1 MGTLSRRL
9 LSPQF
14 AVAIEVTLS
23 SRQLGC
29 IVWSC
34 FQAVLAIFLALEG
47 QNCCVFS
54 AQKIVKIII
63 GEPKSL
69 DGSFTD
75 STKVIHNF
83 HKKIT
88 KLYSKIKVEL
98 YDERFTSKIAKHI
111 LFSSDLK
118 KNKRK
123 NKEYLDKISAVII
136 LQDYLKSEGLS

>member
-1 MGTLSRRL
+1 MTKILSIDYGLKRTGLAYAEEPLFIALTLTTVKTNEIFKF
-9 LSPQF
+9 LSNYLKTND
-14 AVAIEVTLS
+14 V
-23 SRQLGC
+23 
-29 IVWSC
+29 
-34 FQAVLAIFLALEG
+34 
-47 QNCCVFS
+47 
-54 AQKIVKIII
+54 VKIII

-98 YDERFTSKIAKHI
+98 YDERFTSKIAKHV

>member
-1 MGTLSRRL
+1 MTKILSIDYGLKRTGL
-9 LSPQF
+9 AYAEEPLFIALSLTTVKTNEIF
-14 AVAIEVTLS
+14 KFLS
-23 SRQLGC
+23 NYLKTND
-29 IVWSC
+29 V
-34 FQAVLAIFLALEG
+34 
-47 QNCCVFS
+47 
-54 AQKIVKIII
+54 VKIII

-88 KLYSKIKVEL
+88 KLNSKIKVEL
-98 YDERFTSKIAKHI
+98 YDERFTSKIAKHV

>member
-1 MGTLSRRL
+1 MTKILSIDYGLKRTGL
-9 LSPQF
+9 AYAEEPLFIALSLTTVKTNEIF
-14 AVAIEVTLS
+14 KFLS
-23 SRQLGC
+23 NYLKTND
-29 IVWSC
+29 V
-34 FQAVLAIFLALEG
+34 
-47 QNCCVFS
+47 
-54 AQKIVKIII
+54 VKIII

-83 HKKIT
+83 YKKIT

>member
-1 MGTLSRRL
+1 MTKILSIDYGLKRTGL
-9 LSPQF
+9 AYAEEPLFIALSLTT
-14 AVAIEVTLS
+14 VKTNE
-23 SRQLGC
+23 
-29 IVWSC
+29 
-34 FQAVLAIFLALEG
+34 IFKFLRNYLKT
-47 QNCCVFS
+47 NDV
-54 AQKIVKIII
+54 VKIII

-98 YDERFTSKIAKHI
+98 YDERFTSKIAKHV
-111 LFSSDLK
+111 LFSSNLK

>member
-1 MGTLSRRL
+1 MTKILSIDYGLKRTGL
-9 LSPQF
+9 AYAEEPLFIALSLTTVKTNEIF
-14 AVAIEVTLS
+14 KFLS
-23 SRQLGC
+23 NYLKTND
-29 IVWSC
+29 V
-34 FQAVLAIFLALEG
+34 
-47 QNCCVFS
+47 
-54 AQKIVKIII
+54 VKIII

-98 YDERFTSKIAKHI
+98 YDERFTSKIAKHV

-136 LQDYLKSEGLS
+136 LQDYLKSEGLSLSSKI

>member
-1 MGTLSRRL
+1 MTKILSIDYGLKRTGL
-9 LSPQF
+9 AYAEEPLFIALSLTTVKTNEIF
-14 AVAIEVTLS
+14 KFLS
-23 SRQLGC
+23 NYLKTND
-29 IVWSC
+29 V
-34 FQAVLAIFLALEG
+34 
-47 QNCCVFS
+47 
-54 AQKIVKIII
+54 VKIII

-98 YDERFTSKIAKHI
+98 YDERFTSKIAKHV

>member
-1 MGTLSRRL
+1 MTKILSIDYGL
-9 LSPQF
+9 KLTGLAYAEEPLFIALSLTTVKTNEIF
-14 AVAIEVTLS
+14 KFLS
-23 SRQLGC
+23 NYLKTND
-29 IVWSC
+29 V
-34 FQAVLAIFLALEG
+34 
-47 QNCCVFS
+47 
-54 AQKIVKIII
+54 VKIII

-98 YDERFTSKIAKHI
+98 YDERFTSEIAKHV

>member
-1 MGTLSRRL
+1 MTKILSIDYGLKRTGL
-9 LSPQF
+9 AYAEEPLFIALSLTTVKTNEIF
-14 AVAIEVTLS
+14 KFLS
-23 SRQLGC
+23 NYLKTND
-29 IVWSC
+29 V
-34 FQAVLAIFLALEG
+34 
-47 QNCCVFS
+47 
-54 AQKIVKIII
+54 VKIII

>member
-1 MGTLSRRL
+1 MNKILSIDYGLKRTGL
-9 LSPQF
+9 AYAEEPLFIALSLTTVKTNEIF
-14 AVAIEVTLS
+14 KFLS
-23 SRQLGC
+23 NYLKTND
-29 IVWSC
+29 V
-34 FQAVLAIFLALEG
+34 
-47 QNCCVFS
+47 
-54 AQKIVKIII
+54 VKIII

>member
-1 MGTLSRRL
+1 MTKILSIDYGLKRTGL
-9 LSPQF
+9 AYAEEPLFIALSLTTVKTNEIF
-14 AVAIEVTLS
+14 KFLS
-23 SRQLGC
+23 NYLKTND
-29 IVWSC
+29 V
-34 FQAVLAIFLALEG
+34 
-47 QNCCVFS
+47 
-54 AQKIVKIII
+54 VKIII

-98 YDERFTSKIAKHI
+98 YDERFTSKIAKHV
-111 LFSSDLK
+111 LFSSNLK

>member
-1 MGTLSRRL
+1 MNKILSIDYGLKRTGL
-9 LSPQF
+9 AYAEEPLFIALSLTTVKTNEIF
-14 AVAIEVTLS
+14 KFLS
-23 SRQLGC
+23 NYLKTND
-29 IVWSC
+29 V
-34 FQAVLAIFLALEG
+34 
-47 QNCCVFS
+47 
-54 AQKIVKIII
+54 VKIII

-98 YDERFTSKIAKHI
+98 YDERFTSKIAKHV

>member
-1 MGTLSRRL
+1 MTKILSIDYGLKRTGL
-9 LSPQF
+9 AYAEEPLFIALSLTTVKTNEIF
-14 AVAIEVTLS
+14 KFLS
-23 SRQLGC
+23 NYLKTND
-29 IVWSC
+29 V
-34 FQAVLAIFLALEG
+34 
-47 QNCCVFS
+47 
-54 AQKIVKIII
+54 VKIII

-83 HKKIT
+83 HKKVT

-98 YDERFTSKIAKHI
+98 YDERFTSKIAKHV

>member
-1 MGTLSRRL
+1 MTKILSIDYGLKRTGL
-9 LSPQF
+9 AYAEEPLFIALSLTTVKTNEIF
-14 AVAIEVTLS
+14 KFLS
-23 SRQLGC
+23 NYLKTND
-29 IVWSC
+29 V
-34 FQAVLAIFLALEG
+34 
-47 QNCCVFS
+47 
-54 AQKIVKIII
+54 VKIII

-83 HKKIT
+83 HKKVT

-98 YDERFTSKIAKHI
+98 YDERFTSKIAKHV
-111 LFSSDLK
+111 LFSSDIK

>member
-1 MGTLSRRL
+1 MNKILSIDYGLKRTGL
-9 LSPQF
+9 AYAEEPLFIALSLTTVKTNEIF
-14 AVAIEVTLS
+14 KFLS
-23 SRQLGC
+23 NYLKTND
-29 IVWSC
+29 V
-34 FQAVLAIFLALEG
+34 
-47 QNCCVFS
+47 
-54 AQKIVKIII
+54 VKIII

-98 YDERFTSKIAKHI
+98 YDERFTSKIAKHV
-111 LFSSDLK
+111 LFSSNLK

>member
-1 MGTLSRRL
+1 MTKILSIDYGLKRTGL
-9 LSPQF
+9 AYAEEPLFIALSLTTVKTNEIF
-14 AVAIEVTLS
+14 KFLS
-23 SRQLGC
+23 NYLKTND
-29 IVWSC
+29 V
-34 FQAVLAIFLALEG
+34 
-47 QNCCVFS
+47 
-54 AQKIVKIII
+54 VKIII

-98 YDERFTSKIAKHI
+98 YDERFTSKIAKHV

-123 NKEYLDKISAVII
+123 NKEYLDKISSVII